1 MGREGQPGCRR
12 FIDLLFGVEGTW
24 RYLHSFEGIGIDVT
38 EAPSTPPSAPAIVVD
53 RDGLVARAVAVPHGM
68 MPAVAYRI
76 DYRGASLVY
85 SGDVSGREP
94 GFVALSRGCD
104 LLVHDQA
111 VPEREVRESHLHTH
125 PSVTAAVA
133 REVGCRTLLLTHSM
147 PELEDELDDVLAPVG
162 ATYRGELLLATTW

>member
-1 MGREGQPGCRR
+1 MEGA
-12 FIDLLFGVEGTW
+12 W
-24 RYLHSFEGIGIDVT
+24 RYLHSFEGIGVDVT

-94 GFVALSRGCD
+94 GFVDLARGCV

-111 VPEREVRESHLHTH
+111 VPEREVRESHLHTR

-133 REVGCRTLLLTHSM
+133 REVGCRTLLLTHIM
-147 PELEDELDDVLAPVG
+147 PELEDELDGVLAPVR
-162 ATYRGELLLATTW
+162 ATYRGELLLGHDLMTVSVSAG